1 MLIHFKH
8 SSCLFLCRIRM
19 SPLKLFFFFYW
30 RSPRQALAWRH
41 AVLILDYSLENTEAR
56 CTKPGIDSPVQLW
69 NLKLYKIL
77 FSCSPWISEAKQ
89 VVVNFNLNISIF
101 FIFFFTYPV
110 LYNFSAISLL
120 TVRRWHNVDVR
131 ISYYA
136 MLYVTMY
143 SQFINLL

>member
-101 FIFFFTYPV
+101 FIFFLHTQYCTISVQFLYSRLGDDTMWMLESVIMLCFTWPC
-110 LYNFSAISLL
+110 IHSL
-120 TVRRWHNVDVR
+120 
-131 ISYYA
+131 
-136 MLYVTMY
+136 
-143 SQFINLL
+143 